1 MPDNYMHNSCTCLLI
16 ACFIVCFI
24 VCWFCSELLLEWHEH
39 FLFLSVS
46 YFYPIFCCQRIN
58 PHKFL
63 IYRNREMLQKTKL
76 KQNTAGMNFNE
87 YLSSV
92 NLIISVFASKLSSRN
107 IYQIQGNIDLHSAII
122 IVPEHQ
128 PPKLQEC
135 LNKKLT

>member
-1 MPDNYMHNSCTCLLI
+1 
-16 ACFIVCFI
+16 
-24 VCWFCSELLLEWHEH
+24 
-39 FLFLSVS
+39 
-46 YFYPIFCCQRIN
+46 
-58 PHKFL
+58 
-63 IYRNREMLQKTKL
+63 MLQKNKL

-107 IYQIQGNIDLHSAII
+107 IYQIEGNIVLHSAII

>member
-1 MPDNYMHNSCTCLLI
+1 
-16 ACFIVCFI
+16 
-24 VCWFCSELLLEWHEH
+24 
-39 FLFLSVS
+39 
-46 YFYPIFCCQRIN
+46 
-58 PHKFL
+58 
-63 IYRNREMLQKTKL
+63 MLQKTKL

-122 IVPEHQ
+122 IVPGHQ

-135 LNKKLT
+135 LNKNSHNYWPTSAKTT